1 MYEDEN
7 KNIIADFCVLQM
19 KPMLIEGLIK
29 NTDRLVK
36 ESENILF
43 KTILGMGDGIISDV
57 KNIVMVKID
66 EFDIS
71 QTKKIA
77 LDLEKMNNLMGD
89 KNPYLLIG
97 PGRWGSSD
105 PWLGIPVTWENI
117 SGARCIIEMNI
128 KELNADPSFG
138 SHFFHNLTNL
148 RIGYLTQDKRNK
160 TLDLDWIDSCNVK
173 EETNYLKW
181 ITLEK
186 PLTIQIDGSSG
197 QSIILKYPIEIDE
210 IIDEDESSGI

>member
-1 MYEDEN
+1 
-7 KNIIADFCVLQM
+7 
-19 KPMLIEGLIK
+19 
-29 NTDRLVK
+29 
-36 ESENILF
+36 
-43 KTILGMGDGIISDV
+43 
-57 KNIVMVKID
+57 
-66 EFDIS
+66 
-71 QTKKIA
+71 
-77 LDLEKMNNLMGD
+77 
-89 KNPYLLIG
+89 
-97 PGRWGSSD
+97 
-105 PWLGIPVTWENI
+105 
-117 SGARCIIEMNI
+117 MNI

-181 ITLEK
+181 IALEK